1 MSRDESP
8 RPTSPSDPTD
18 RRALLKKALVAGGVF
33 WAVPAIDSFVS
44 VAAAVSGAT
53 TVHLFKTLNGNNT
66 PDPALSALCTVGA
79 IGNSRRGSVVF
90 TRSEGPAT
98 IRAAVTLSTGTSA
111 VGRAVYI
118 LQSSASTCLGGSV
131 TQVGTWAASPALG
144 PQTFSAPIVPGAT
157 RFVIAL
163 QLSGGGG
170 VDGWSSLR
178 AILL

>member
-1 MSRDESP
+1 MSSDDSP
-8 RPTSPSDPTD
+8 RQMAPSDPTD

-33 WAVPAIDSFVS
+33 WAVPTIDSFVS
-44 VAAAVSGAT
+44 VAAAVSGST
-53 TVHLFKTLNGNNT
+53 TVGLFKTLNGNNT
-66 PDPALSALCTVGA
+66 PDPALSALCTTGA
-79 IGNSRRGSVVF
+79 VGNSGRGSVVF
-90 TRSEGPAT
+90 TRSEGPPT
-98 IRAAVTLSTGTSA
+98 ICASVTLSTGTSA

-118 LQSSASTCLGGSV
+118 LQSSATACLGGSA

-144 PQTFSAPIVPGAT
+144 PQTFCAPIVAGAT

-170 VDGWSSLR
+170 VDGWSSHT